1 MMEPL
6 ADGYNLFMG
15 ILEVL
20 PLPFQLL
27 YSFVFGFFAVST
39 VINVMFRLK

>member
-6 ADGYNLFMG
+6 ADFYNLFMG

-27 YSFVFGFFAVST
+27 YSFMLGLFAFSV
-39 VINVMFRLK
+39 VINISFRLR